1 MFYTKANELN
11 CFLPLFDIKIIS
23 SSIPD
28 THFHFQIKNFNCKTF
43 KISRFN
49 KKITI
54 RNLFLEK
61 LNFQL
66 SSTLHYSNVMNITL
80 ESADF
85 KLVMST
91 CVILIQKV

>member
-1 MFYTKANELN
+1 MNSTAFYHCLISKLSVPQ
-11 CFLPLFDIKIIS
+11 FL
-23 SSIPD
+23 
-28 THFHFQIKNFNCKTF
+28 THTF
-43 KISRFN
+43 IFKLKISIAIFSKFLGSTKN
-49 KKITI
+49 HHSEY
-54 RNLFLEK
+54 FLEK